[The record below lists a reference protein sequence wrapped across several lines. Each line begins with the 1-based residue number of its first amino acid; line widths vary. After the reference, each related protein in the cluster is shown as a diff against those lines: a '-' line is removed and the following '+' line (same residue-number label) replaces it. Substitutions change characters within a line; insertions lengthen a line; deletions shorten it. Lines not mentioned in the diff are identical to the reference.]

1 MYIYKICHLFFLTVP
16 FKDDNIMVL
25 NFIMEKLY
33 TYQLRFAVGYA
44 AGNGYTHGSENI
56 KKRSRQ

>member
-33 TYQLRFAVGYA
+33 TYQIRFAV
-44 AGNGYTHGSENI
+44 
-56 KKRSRQ
+56 